1 MNVAL
6 YARVSTKNQQKHGTI
21 DSQIEALRNYAKAQ
35 DVAIAEDDVCK
46 DEGYSGALLARPGL
60 DRLRDGAQAG
70 AFDALLVLSPDRLSR
85 KYAYLILILEEFE
98 RYGVRVI
105 VSEATPGGGPTY
117 RPTGADPRGRGG
129 IRAHQDGRAL
139 STREV
144 VPGASG

>member
-35 DVAIAEDDVCK
+35 GVEIAEDYVCQ

-60 DRLRDGAQAG
+60 DRLRDGAQAV
-70 AFDALLVLSPDRLSR
+70 AFDAILFLSPDRLSR

-98 RYGVRVI
+98 RYGVRVTFL
-105 VSEATPGGGPTY
+105 EQPPGGGP
-117 RPTGADPRGRGG
+117 
-129 IRAHQDGRAL
+129 
-139 STREV
+139 S
-144 VPGASG
+144 